1 MTKYWP
7 PIECQYT
14 QRQNKAPILRR
25 LEAVL
30 SATFVVQSQAAAG
43 STPELTYFPVGR
55 NLPILESMPSR
66 QSKAIS
72 SRALAACWA
81 PFTMRY
87 HIDTGSMHQ
96 RRHTTTGFLVSAVR
110 DRPTTTPF
118 LRVDLTI
125 DEVGVR
131 RSVCR
136 LQFKQM
142 DQNKCKNQPGVYCME
157 LYSFAVETITKCYVK

>member
-142 DQNKCKNQPGVYCME
+142 DQNKCNNQLKVYCME
-157 LYSFAVETITKCYVK
+157 LYSFAVKQ